1 MAKATIFLLS
11 QQRPRYFHGNLG
23 CMKSAKFSTTSRMDS
38 VEMKSFTST
47 RRSRSASKN
56 KYAVPAFPF
65 NFEWP
70 SITSEPEENNPSETK
85 MFNNIFKTEKKSGQ
99 KANQFLRTYK
109 HGGKLF
115 AFFSPKV
122 LAYFLSRTQFSS
134 YS

>member
-1 MAKATIFLLS
+1 MLS

-23 CMKSAKFSTTSRMDS
+23 CMKSAKFSTTSRIDS

-56 KYAVPAFPF
+56 KYAVPGFPF

-85 MFNNIFKTEKKSGQ
+85 MFNNIFKTEEKSGQ
-99 KANQFLRTYK
+99 KANQFLHTNMVVSYL
-109 HGGKLF
+109 H
-115 AFFSPKV
+115 FFPQK
-122 LAYFLSRTQFSS
+122 F
-134 YS
+134 